1 MKTLQYSIWVQT
13 KAAYNRHKEF
23 TSSELGVGDAKQAIE
38 LLTLAY
44 SA

>member
-13 KAAYNRHKEF
+13 KAAYNRHKEL
-23 TSSELGVGDAKQAIE
+23 TSSELGVGAAKQAIE